1 MNQFSPMSE
10 DKTPQP
16 HQRFFGAAAAHPT
29 TAPAPAEEQAPL
41 PDDFKVNPIPEDDG
55 QTETPL
61 EEQAPDAPVEKFD
74 NEPEEKPARSE
85 RDDSYYNI
93 THDHLLR
100 VRKERNAIILKI
112 DKLEDQRIEKGSEE
126 YDDAAREIGKLQ
138 SELWHKNN
146 LIEALVKVLV
156 SLG

>member
-16 HQRFFGAAAAHPT
+16 HQRFFGAAAAHPAT
-29 TAPAPAEEQAPL
+29 PAPAEEPAPL

-55 QTETPL
+55 QKE
-61 EEQAPDAPVEKFD
+61 APVEEPAPAGSF
-74 NEPEEKPARSE
+74 NSEPEEKPARSE
-85 RDDSYYNI
+85 RDENYYNI
-93 THDHLLR
+93 THDHLIR

-112 DKLEDQRIEKGSEE
+112 DKLEDQRIEKGSED